1 MPCFTWTG
9 VEVGVRGN
17 GDGLG
22 VDIGEPLLI
31 KKRKNTLN
39 KIDIFNP
46 YKKMLED
53 NERRAGL
60 PGQR

>member
-22 VDIGEPLLI
+22 VDIGEPLSI

-39 KIDIFNP
+39 KTDIFNP